1 LNSSVDQDKPA
12 PAPARAPARLSIRRL
27 WPLLLIVA
35 IAAVVLATGTHRH
48 LSFETLARHHGEIR
62 DFIGAHQVAAVL
74 AYAGL
79 YIIVVALSIPGG
91 LFLTLAGGML
101 FGGLLGGAV
110 TVVSATIG
118 ATIIFLIARSALG
131 EHLAR
136 RAGPM
141 VDRVARGFVADAFNY
156 LLFLRLVPVFP
167 FWLVNLVP
175 ALAGVRL
182 GTFVVATFVGIIP
195 GTFAYA
201 FVGSGLESVI
211 AAQGVDYRAC
221 LAAGRADCRFDFHVK
236 SVVTP
241 ELIAALVL
249 LGIVALIPV
258 VVKRIRARSRAANV
272 SG

>member
-1 LNSSVDQDKPA
+1 LNTASDQDKPA
-12 PAPARAPARLSIRRL
+12 AAASTPARLSIRRM

-35 IAAVVLATGTHRH
+35 IAAIVIASGTHRH
-48 LSFETLARHHGEIR
+48 LSFETLARHHGKIR
-62 DFIGAHQVAAVL
+62 DFIDAHLAAAVL

-79 YIIVVALSIPGG
+79 YISVVSLSIPGG

-101 FGGLLGGAV
+101 FGGLLAGAV

-118 ATIIFLIARSALG
+118 ATMIFLIARSALG

-167 FWLVNLVP
+167 FWLVNIVP

-182 GTFVVATFVGIIP
+182 GTFVAATFFGIIP

-211 AAQGVDYRAC
+211 AAQTADYHAC
-221 LAAGRADCRFDFHVK
+221 LAAVRTDCRFDFHVK
-236 SVVTP
+236 SVITP
-241 ELIAALVL
+241 ELIAALAL

-258 VVKRIRARSRAANV
+258 VVKRIRGRARSAGV